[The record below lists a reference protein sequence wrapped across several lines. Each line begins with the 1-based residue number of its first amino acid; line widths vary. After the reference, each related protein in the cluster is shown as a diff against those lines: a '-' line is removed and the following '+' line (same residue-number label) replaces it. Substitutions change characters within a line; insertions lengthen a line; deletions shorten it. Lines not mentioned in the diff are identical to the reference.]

1 MVKGTF
7 KSQSWQNWRQH
18 EGKANKQK
26 SPLEFRVIIIV
37 VLTLKINPGQIIYSQ
52 SEINYKFG
60 MALNGN
66 NTTSL
71 KYTN

>member
-1 MVKGTF
+1 M
-7 KSQSWQNWRQH
+7 
-18 EGKANKQK
+18 QK

-37 VLTLKINPGQIIYSQ
+37 VLTLKINPGKILYSQ